1 MVKWKVGRAVCPKL
15 ELESGT
21 RGRPLTQAGSFLMV
35 LPAKEGS
42 DWKGPT

>member
-1 MVKWKVGRAVCPKL
+1 MEKRKVGRRVCPKL

-42 DWKGPT
+42 DWKGSA